1 MPDSTVYPALALVIA
16 KHFRVDA
23 VSITPNTTAM
33 DVSGWD
39 SMTHT
44 LLLIHIEKEFRVRLD
59 EAEGFQ
65 AANVGE
71 LAALIEKALRMAP
84 K

>member
-1 MPDSTVYPALALVIA
+1 MSESKVLPALLKVIA
-16 KHFRVDA
+16 DHFRVDPG
-23 VSITPNTTAM
+23 SITAKTTAM
-33 DVSGWD
+33 EVSGWD

-44 LLLIHIEKEFRVRLD
+44 LLLIRIEKEFQVRVD

-71 LAALIEKALRMAP
+71 LAEIIEKAQRMAAR
-84 K
+84 

>member
-1 MPDSTVYPALALVIA
+1 MPEAAVCAVLAGVIA
-16 KHFRVDA
+16 RHFRVERA
-23 VSITPNTTAM
+23 SITAHTTAM
-33 DVSGWD
+33 EVSGWD

-44 LLLIHIEKEFRVRLD
+44 LLLIQIEKEFGVRLD

-71 LAALIEKALRMAP
+71 LAAVVEKALEKAAR
-84 K
+84 

>member
-1 MPDSTVYPALALVIA
+1 MSEPEVCAALARVIA
-16 KHFRVDA
+16 NHFRVEEA
-23 VSITPNTTAM
+23 SITPDTTAM
-33 DVSGWD
+33 EVSGWD

-44 LLLIHIEKEFRVRLD
+44 LLLIQIEKEFRVRLD

-71 LAALIEKALRMAP
+71 LAAAIEKALEKSAR
-84 K
+84 